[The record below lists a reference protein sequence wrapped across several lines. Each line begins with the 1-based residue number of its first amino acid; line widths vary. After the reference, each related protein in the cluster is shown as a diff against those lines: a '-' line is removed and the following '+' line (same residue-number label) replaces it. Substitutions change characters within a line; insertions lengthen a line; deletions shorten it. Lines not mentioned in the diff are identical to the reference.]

1 MNKHVILS
9 RHSRRHFIR
18 YSSLAIG
25 ATLTGP
31 YLLRARNLNGK
42 VNIAQIGAGGKG
54 SSDTDCCS
62 EENILA
68 LCDVDQNTLN
78 KRHEKYPGAKTFKD
92 YREMLEKMGK
102 EIDAVIVSTP
112 DNHHAC
118 AGVMAMKMG
127 KH

>member
-1 MNKHVILS
+1 MNKQVILS

-25 ATLTGP
+25 ATVLTGP

-62 EENILA
+62 SENIVA
-68 LCDVDQNTLN
+68 LCDGDHNTPDH
-78 KRHEKYPGAKTFKD
+78 RHQKYPDAKIF
-92 YREMLEKMGK
+92 REHLKMLDK
-102 EIDAVIVSTP
+102 IHP
-112 DNHHAC
+112 
-118 AGVMAMKMG
+118 
-127 KH
+127 

>member
-18 YSSLAIG
+18 YSSFAIG
-25 ATLTGP
+25 ATVLTGP

-62 EENILA
+62 SANIGA
-68 LCDVDQNTLN
+68 LCDVDQDTLHHRQQKN
-78 KRHEKYPGAKTFKD
+78 PDGKVLRD
-92 YREMLEKMGK
+92 YRKMLRKM
-102 EIDAVIVSTP
+102 
-112 DNHHAC
+112 H
-118 AGVMAMKMG
+118 
-127 KH
+127 